1 MTRILKRGN
10 LYLIGMPGS
19 GKSTIG
25 RMLADALNG
34 SFLDMDE
41 YIVEIAGETIPQL
54 FARGEDCFRDWETW
68 CLPGSWSG
76 RSAAGGDSARR
87 PDLPEDGRVI
97 ATGGG
102 VVKRRE
108 NVELLKASGLLV
120 FLNRPVEQI
129 AGDETVDAQSRP
141 LLARDK
147 SRVYAL
153 FEERYPLYRDA
164 ADLTVVNCPRME
176 DTVAAILAGL
186 EQLTGGRT

>member
-1 MTRILKRGN
+1 MTNILKRGN

-25 RMLADALNG
+25 RMLADSLNG

-54 FARGEDCFRDWETW
+54 FARGEDCFRDWET
-68 CLPGSWSG
+68 CACRKLSS
-76 RSAAGGDSARR
+76 RFAAGGDSA
-87 PDLPEDGRVI
+87 GRVI

-108 NVELLKASGLLV
+108 NVELLKGSGLLV

-153 FEERYPLYRDA
+153 FEERYPLYQDA
-164 ADLTVVNCPRME
+164 ADLTVINSPRME

-186 EQLTGGRT
+186 EQLTSEMTAGFDSIRR

>member
-1 MTRILKRGN
+1 M
-10 LYLIGMPGS
+10 
-19 GKSTIG
+19 
-25 RMLADALNG
+25 
-34 SFLDMDE
+34 
-41 YIVEIAGETIPQL
+41 
-54 FARGEDCFRDWETW
+54 
-68 CLPGSWSG
+68 
-76 RSAAGGDSARR
+76 
-87 PDLPEDGRVI
+87 
-97 ATGGG
+97 
-102 VVKRRE
+102 
-108 NVELLKASGLLV
+108 ELLKASGLLV

-164 ADLTVVNCPRME
+164 ADLSVVNCPRME